1 MEPNQNLLSTDL
13 QMDSIVQSHLKETAM
28 WARFLGILGFVLTGF
43 ITIAAFFM
51 GTILG
56 NVMHTNPYASSG
68 DVPGMLGGFIT
79 VIYLI
84 LAAVMFFISL
94 FTYRFGVR
102 TKAAMLTTDQE
113 SMYKGMLN
121 LKLLFR
127 TYGIIMVIY
136 LGFLVLALIGGVFGA
151 MMGR

>member
-1 MEPNQNLLSTDL
+1 MESNQNLLNTDL
-13 QMDSIVQSHLKETAM
+13 QLDSIVQSHLKETAM
-28 WARFLGILGFVLTGF
+28 WARFLGIIGFVLTGF

-56 NVMHTNPYASSG
+56 NVMRTNPYASSG

>member
-1 MEPNQNLLSTDL
+1 MESNQNLLNTDL
-13 QMDSIVQSHLKETAM
+13 QLDSIVQSHLKETAM
-28 WARFLGILGFVLTGF
+28 WARFLGIIGFVLTGF

-79 VIYLI
+79 AIYLI